1 MTKTQKEAL
10 RYKDLPT
17 EKLKK
22 VIRGYKSLSFSNSDI
37 FNFLFT
43 FIIMVVTAITVVGFN
58 TGTLFLVG
66 IVHYLFFWLYLHK
79 YKKSKIVSDEDKKE
93 IDEIIMI
100 LESYLKERE
109 TKNPSE

>member
-43 FIIMVVTAITVVGFN
+43 D
-58 TGTLFLVG
+58 
-66 IVHYLFFWLYLHK
+66 
-79 YKKSKIVSDEDKKE
+79 S
-93 IDEIIMI
+93 ID
-100 LESYLKERE
+100 
-109 TKNPSE
+109 